1 MKAIVGPGNEGN
13 LVKGGRLFLSP
24 ILLIVE
30 KRSVKKKSFFYSYS
44 LHCGYDLN
52 LNMSAREINVAL
64 YTYLKQPVDK
74 QMRTRLYSLSICML
88 ICINAILCYLI
99 IF

>member
-30 KRSVKKKSFFYSYS
+30 KRSVKKSHSF
-44 LHCGYDLN
+44 
-52 LNMSAREINVAL
+52 I
-64 YTYLKQPVDK
+64 
-74 QMRTRLYSLSICML
+74 L
-88 ICINAILCYLI
+88 ILFIVVMV
-99 IF
+99 